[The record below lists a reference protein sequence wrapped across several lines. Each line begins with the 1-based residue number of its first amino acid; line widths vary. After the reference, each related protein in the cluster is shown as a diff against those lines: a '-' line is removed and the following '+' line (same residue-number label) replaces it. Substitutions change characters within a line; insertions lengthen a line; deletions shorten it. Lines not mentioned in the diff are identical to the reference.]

1 MKKRIQVIILLLLL
15 AGGAALFLYPRLS
28 GYLEHIHQAQVIE
41 EYRRAGSTVTDEEY
55 EAMRLAAEEY
65 NGRLAQQPDFDHAAA
80 VARAQYTEEYHQL
93 LNMGDNG
100 VMGSISIPKIGVE
113 LPLYHGTE
121 EKELA
126 KGVGH
131 YEGSSLPVGGT
142 DTHTVLS
149 GHRGLPSADLFTR
162 LDEVEKGDLF
172 IINTLGRDITYKVDQ
187 IKTVLP
193 DQTEDLSIVPGKDY
207 ATLVTCTPYG
217 INTHRLLIRGERTEN
232 IPEEERKSMEE
243 EAEKEDRSL
252 ENLLAG
258 TAIVLVIAGT
268 ALWSLRKP
276 AKRNKK
282 ERGDKG

>member
-1 MKKRIQVIILLLLL
+1 MKTKILISILLLS
-15 AGGAALFLYPRLS
+15 GALVLLYPYISDYINSLS
-28 GYLEHIHQAQVIE
+28 QAQVVE
-41 EYRRAGSTVTDEEY
+41 NYDNQVERMEDEEM
-55 EAMRLAAEEY
+55 ERELARAREY
-65 NGRLAQQPDFDHAAA
+65 NENLARTIVIDPF
-80 VARAQYTEEYHQL
+80 TEDMNQELEEDYMNI
-93 LNMGDNG
+93 LNINDQMGTI
-100 VMGSISIPKIGVE
+100 VIPRIGVE

-162 LDEVEKGDLF
+162 LDEVEEGDLF